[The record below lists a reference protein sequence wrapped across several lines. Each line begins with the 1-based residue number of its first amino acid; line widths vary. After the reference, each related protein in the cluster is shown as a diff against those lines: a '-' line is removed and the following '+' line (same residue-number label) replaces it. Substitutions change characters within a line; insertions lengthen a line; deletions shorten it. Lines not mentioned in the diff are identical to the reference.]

1 MNGLQD
7 VSDGEKYI
15 YYVMQYHPKLLVK
28 ASFLTYLCMKNK
40 YAKIITEQHAHNKKL
55 EGLYNNKSSQSC
67 SLRKSYL
74 KLNFE

>member
-15 YYVMQYHPKLLVK
+15 YYVMQYHPKLSVK

-40 YAKIITEQHAHNKKL
+40 YANIITEQQVHNK
-55 EGLYNNKSSQSC
+55 
-67 SLRKSYL
+67 
-74 KLNFE
+74 

>member
-7 VSDGEKYI
+7 VSDGGKYI

-40 YAKIITEQHAHNKKL
+40 YAKIITEPITKNLKACTTISQVKDVVFKKVT
-55 EGLYNNKSSQSC
+55 
-67 SLRKSYL
+67 
-74 KLNFE
+74 